1 VTGLFRPTEVS
12 SWGRTPRVTA
22 RLARPSFTDEL
33 RDLVLTAGAQPNH
46 LLASGL
52 RRSYGDSG
60 LNDGGAMLDMTSLDR
75 FVSFDRTAGHLVA
88 EAGVSLAEIL
98 KLVVPAGFFPPVI
111 PGTKFV
117 TLGGAVAN
125 DVHGKNHH
133 RAGTIGRWVDRLDM
147 LRGDGAALSIDRS
160 DSTGLFAATIGG
172 LGLTGIITHVA
183 LELMPIASS
192 DISVESIPFGNLAEF
207 FQLAA
212 DSERDHDY
220 TVAWIDCLAKG
231 PALGRG
237 IFQRA
242 SHSRN
247 GNLRVHAGAG
257 PSIPMDAPGFLL
269 NRLTLS
275 AFNALYYRLNGRRRL
290 TTVAYNAFFFP
301 LDVIGSWNRLYGRRG
316 FYQYQSVIP
325 PGAAEAATAEMLRTI
340 AQAGQGSFLA
350 VLKTFGDVPSPGLLS
365 FPMKGTTLALDFPN
379 HGLSTLSL
387 LDRLDAIVREAGGR
401 LYPAKDGR
409 LPAEMFRGGYKALE
423 QFRTHV
429 DPAMSSTFWRRMNP

>member
-1 VTGLFRPTEVS
+1 
-12 SWGRTPRVTA
+12 VTA
-22 RLARPSFTDEL
+22 RLARPSFTGEL
-33 RDLVLTAGAQPNH
+33 RDLVLTGSAQPNQ

-60 LNDGGAMLDMTSLDR
+60 INDGGAMLDMTGLDR

-98 KLVVPAGFFPPVI
+98 KLVIPAGFFLPVI

-117 TLGGAVAN
+117 TLGGAIAN

-133 RAGTIGRWVDRLDM
+133 RAGTIGRWVRRLDM
-147 LRGDGAALSIDRS
+147 LRGDGAALSIDRG
-160 DSTGLFAATIGG
+160 DTTGLFAATIGG
-172 LGLTGIITHVA
+172 LGLTGVITHVA
-183 LELMPIASS
+183 VKLMPIASS
-192 DISVESIPFGNLAEF
+192 DMSIETIPFGNLAEF

-212 DSERDHDY
+212 ESERGHDY
-220 TVAWIDCLAKG
+220 SVSWIDCLAKG

-257 PSIPMDAPGFLL
+257 PSISIDAPSFLL
-269 NRLTLS
+269 NRFTLS
-275 AFNALYYRLNGRRRL
+275 AFNGLYYRLNGRRRL
-290 TTVAYNAFFFP
+290 TTASYNSFFFP
-301 LDVIGSWNRLYGRRG
+301 LDAIGGWNRLYGRRG

-325 PGAAEAATAEMLRTI
+325 SDGAEAATAEMLRTI
-340 AQAGQGSFLA
+340 SEAGQGSFLA
-350 VLKTFGDVPSPGLLS
+350 VLKTFGDIPSPGLLS

-379 HGLSTLSL
+379 HGLSTLRL
-387 LDRLDAIVREAGGR
+387 LDRLDAIVREVGGR

-409 LPAEMFRGGYKALE
+409 LPPAMFRTGYKALE
-423 QFRTHV
+423 RFRTHL
-429 DPAMSSTFWRRMNP
+429 DPGMSSTFWRRMNL